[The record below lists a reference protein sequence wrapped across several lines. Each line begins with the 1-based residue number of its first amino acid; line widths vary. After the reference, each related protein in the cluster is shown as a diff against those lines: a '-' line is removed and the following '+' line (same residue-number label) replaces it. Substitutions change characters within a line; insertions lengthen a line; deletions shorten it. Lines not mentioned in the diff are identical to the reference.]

1 MSKNA
6 VKKNQKVK
14 RGDIIGFV
22 GNTGKSVA
30 PHLHYEVHKNG
41 KKINPVNFY
50 YNDLNAEEYE
60 KMIEISTQSN
70 QSFD

>member
-1 MSKNA
+1 MQKYT
-6 VKKNQKVK
+6 VTKGKKVK
-14 RGDIIGFV
+14 RGDLIGYV
-22 GNTGKSVA
+22 GSTGTSTA

-50 YNDLNAEEYE
+50 YNDLSPEQYE
-60 KMIEISTQSN
+60 KMLEICSKNN

>member
-1 MSKNA
+1 MVS
-6 VKKNQKVK
+6 
-14 RGDIIGFV
+14 RGDVIGVV

-30 PHLHYEVHKNG
+30 PHLHYEVHKDG

-60 KMIEISTQSN
+60 RMIEISSQSN